1 MKLST
6 VNWLSKAFATRS
18 CREIA
23 LPLFITILQITPA
36 SAEQMGRSRSRL
48 VEDLPA
54 VTDLNL
60 MVPVTASPLPSQVAE
75 PASSL
80 EPIWSNPNRN
90 YPSTPT
96 RERANKPKSAPK
108 LKNSVTTN
116 TELTSITTTR
126 DSRKL
131 KSNSRLKIATGSRL
145 PLSGNYLRLV
155 RDPSKGVNNLRNP
168 IHTLELY
175 LDGQKYQSFNAISG
189 TATTQTADRN
199 RGDNFAPLP
208 DGTYTVSNQI
218 VPGTIPEVGRTFIGI
233 YPSFQT
239 GRTDLGI
246 HIDPSYNKTNGSDG
260 TAGCIGMTTAA
271 DRDALNEFVAKYRP
285 RNLFVSILA
294 TPVQQ

>member
-6 VNWLSKAFATRS
+6 INWLSKA
-18 CREIA
+18 IA
-23 LPLFITILQITPA
+23 LPLFITILQIAPA
-36 SAEQMGRSRSRL
+36 GAEQMDRSRSRL
-48 VEDLPA
+48 AEDLPT

-60 MVPVTASPLPSQVAE
+60 MVPVTAIPLPSQVSE

-80 EPIWSNPNRN
+80 EPIWSNPDRN
-90 YPSTPT
+90 YPSTPI
-96 RERANKPKSAPK
+96 RERPNKPKSAPRG
-108 LKNSVTTN
+108 KNSVTTN

-131 KSNSRLKIATGSRL
+131 KSNRSRIATGSRL

-155 RDPSKGVNNLRNP
+155 RDPNKGVNNVGNP
-168 IHTLELY
+168 IYTLEVY
-175 LDGQKYQSFNAISG
+175 LDGQRYQSFNAISG
-189 TATTQTADRN
+189 TATTQTANRN

-208 DGTYTVSNQI
+208 DGTYTVSKQI
-218 VPGTIPEVGRTFIGI
+218 VPGAIPEVGRTFVGI
-233 YPSFQT
+233 FPSFQT

-246 HIDPSYNKTNGSDG
+246 HLDPSYNKTNGFDG

>member
-6 VNWLSKAFATRS
+6 INWLSKA
-18 CREIA
+18 IA
-23 LPLFITILQITPA
+23 LPLFMTILQITPA
-36 SAEQMGRSRSRL
+36 GAEQMDRSRSRL
-48 VEDLPA
+48 AEDLPA

-60 MVPVTASPLPSQVAE
+60 MVPVSAGPLPSQAPE
-75 PASSL
+75 PYSLPDPILSS
-80 EPIWSNPNRN
+80 PSRN

-96 RERANKPKSAPK
+96 RERINKPKPTAKQKTSVATTTD
-108 LKNSVTTN
+108 LNSG
-116 TELTSITTTR
+116 TTTR

-131 KSNSRLKIATGSRL
+131 KSNRSRIATGSRL

-155 RDPSKGVNNLRNP
+155 RDPSKGVNSIGNP

-175 LDGQKYQSFNAISG
+175 LDGQRYQTFNAISG
-189 TATTQTADRN
+189 TATTQTVDRN
-199 RGDNFAPLP
+199 RGNNFAPLP
-208 DGTYTVSNQI
+208 DGTYTVSKQI

-233 YPSFQT
+233 FPSFQT

-246 HIDPSYNKTNGSDG
+246 HIDPSYNKTNGYDG

-294 TPVQQ
+294 APAQQ